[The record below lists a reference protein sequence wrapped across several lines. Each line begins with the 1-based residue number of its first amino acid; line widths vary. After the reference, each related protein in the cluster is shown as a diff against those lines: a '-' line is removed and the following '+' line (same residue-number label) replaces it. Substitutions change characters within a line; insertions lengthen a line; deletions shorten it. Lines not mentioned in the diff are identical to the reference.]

1 MANTTCDCPAPSCN
15 TTTPELPEAVIKV
28 FTVDFKA
35 PDITELMGPRFEEY
49 KNGQVKI
56 DVSVVSGFDTLFSE
70 IENDARLGLGLF
82 DVFITPPTIMGSVAP
97 YNGFADLTAYIQ
109 ENYLEEWL
117 DIFPGYREIIAS
129 YNGKILMTPF
139 DGDLLHL
146 FYNKEILDYYN
157 FDSPR
162 TWQEYNDIAEQVH
175 GKIFPATNKTL
186 MGSCIGRLP
195 QCAGPYWAM
204 QVLSSMTQTKGSSE
218 GSLFDTKNMSPLT
231 NDALVETLKIFEKQF
246 KYGHPTELEGCI
258 EINMPA
264 MKDEECVLTLNWG
277 NAFLSNLIPGK
288 LGIDKAPGSQKVL
301 DRETGKLVTCTKELC
316 PNAVYYDDIGF
327 VNYAPYAA
335 FGGWSGAVN
344 GNISDEKKKL
354 AMEFLTFSA
363 SKEQSSK
370 LVIPQVGSR
379 EADAGYDPYRL
390 SHMNEEDYVKQGF
403 DRETTDA
410 YLGTIKEGLLS
421 PNLVVDIRF
430 PEATKMMSILDT
442 AVINHLN
449 ETKGVTATDQMRRDI
464 VKDATADM
472 KKVISEY
479 DSRAHMEKSEKILPQ
494 YQKLRGVYGE
504 LNEDKNLIGDVRWI
518 GYALGFV
525 IIAMAL
531 LFSGWVAINRKH
543 RVVKISQ
550 PIFLHLI
557 CLGVLVLSSAIF
569 PLGIDDTDS
578 TEQGRNAACASIPWL
593 VSLGFSLVFSALFSK
608 LWRINRVFAA
618 AASLKRVVVTEKDVL
633 KPFAVLMTLNF
644 VILLSWTLVDPMVY
658 ERVYTDELTS
668 YGRCMPQGNEWKG
681 FIATLAILNF
691 IALIIVNVQAYH
703 ARSINDELSESK
715 YIGLVTLSMFQ
726 IFIVGVPLLV
736 IVYNDPSAYFFVW
749 CGIIFIICT
758 TILLLIF
765 VPKIVRWKSKST
777 NQSATA
783 SKFSTNTKWSHGNNA
798 SHASA
803 QSQQGDTPATN
814 RAASSASE
822 VESKYVKKQVT
833 FADKESE
840 LIYREKLDEIIDLV
854 MEEHKIDITSIILKI
869 KRADEALP
877 VTGEDDA
884 HPESTVVE
892 SA

>member
-1 MANTTCDCPAPSCN
+1 
-15 TTTPELPEAVIKV
+15 
-28 FTVDFKA
+28 
-35 PDITELMGPRFEEY
+35 
-49 KNGQVKI
+49 
-56 DVSVVSGFDTLFSE
+56 
-70 IENDARLGLGLF
+70 
-82 DVFITPPTIMGSVAP
+82 
-97 YNGFADLTAYIQ
+97 
-109 ENYLEEWL
+109 
-117 DIFPGYREIIAS
+117 
-129 YNGKILMTPF
+129 
-139 DGDLLHL
+139 
-146 FYNKEILDYYN
+146 
-157 FDSPR
+157 
-162 TWQEYNDIAEQVH
+162 
-175 GKIFPATNKTL
+175 

-218 GSLFDTKNMSPLT
+218 GSLFDTKDMSPLT

-246 KYGHPTELEGCI
+246 KYGHPTELEGCLK
-258 EINMPA
+258 INMPA
-264 MKDEECVLTLNWG
+264 MQDEKCVLTLNWG
-277 NAFLSNLIPGK
+277 NSFLRNLIPGK

-410 YLGTIKEGLLS
+410 YLGAIKEGLLS

-430 PEATKMMSILDT
+430 PEATKIMSILDT

-479 DSRAHMEKSEKILPQ
+479 DSRAHVEKSEKILPQ

-518 GYALGFV
+518 GYGLGFV

-618 AASLKRVVVTEKDVL
+618 AATMKRVVVTEKDVL
-633 KPFAVLMTLNF
+633 KPFAVLMTSNF
-644 VILLSWTLVDPMVY
+644 VILLSWTLVDPMVF

-681 FIATLAILNF
+681 FIASLAILNF

-715 YIGLVTLSMFQ
+715 YIGLATLSMFQ

-736 IVYNDPSAYFFVW
+736 IVYNDPS
-749 CGIIFIICT
+749 
-758 TILLLIF
+758 
-765 VPKIVRWKSKST
+765 VRWKSKSG
-777 NQSATA
+777 NQPSR
-783 SKFSTNTKWSHGNNA
+783 FSTNTRWSQSPGNNA
-798 SHASA
+798 SRASA
-803 QSQQGDTPATN
+803 YSQQEYASRASAYSQQGDTPATN

-822 VESKYVKKQVT
+822 VESKYVKQVT

-840 LIYREKLDEIIDLV
+840 LIHREKLDEIKDLV

-892 SA
+892 SASRTGMREMRQNRKVEKAPSQFCRSSCQPTSLACEGGWYLPLNA